1 MLYFR
6 IKRRAA
12 LNALQKVFCVQSW
25 VERAQPLLK
34 PIQQY
39 LQSATECYSA
49 RTNTEQSNW
58 HGMCTGVHIWTLIQ
72 RKGQLYA
79 EKVNIGLNKSAN
91 HDRAPQH
98 EMLTLWGAFG
108 SCKTLW
114 AARIFEVVLTQLQ
127 EVKHFRG
134 LYKVLNGENVY
145 NVDQGD
151 DLERYI
157 F

>member
-1 MLYFR
+1 
-6 IKRRAA
+6 
-12 LNALQKVFCVQSW
+12 
-25 VERAQPLLK
+25 
-34 PIQQY
+34 
-39 LQSATECYSA
+39 
-49 RTNTEQSNW
+49 
-58 HGMCTGVHIWTLIQ
+58 
-72 RKGQLYA
+72 
-79 EKVNIGLNKSAN
+79 
-91 HDRAPQH
+91 
-98 EMLTLWGAFG
+98 MLTLWGAFG

-145 NVDQGD
+145 NVDEGD